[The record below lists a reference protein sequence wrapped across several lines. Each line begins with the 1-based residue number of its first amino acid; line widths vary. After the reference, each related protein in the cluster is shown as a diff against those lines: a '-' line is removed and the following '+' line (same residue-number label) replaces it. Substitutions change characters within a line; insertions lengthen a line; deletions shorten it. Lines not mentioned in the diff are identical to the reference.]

1 MEFRDIL
8 FIDNLDQP
16 QSMKEYEDDDFKNI
30 ISYLGE
36 DFLNKYTWFIIHF
49 LFFIFLL
56 FTGKWNFSIGF

>member
-16 QSMKEYEDDDFKNI
+16 QSMEEYEDDDFKNI

-36 DFLNKYTWFIIHF
+36 DFLNK
-49 LFFIFLL
+49 
-56 FTGKWNFSIGF
+56 